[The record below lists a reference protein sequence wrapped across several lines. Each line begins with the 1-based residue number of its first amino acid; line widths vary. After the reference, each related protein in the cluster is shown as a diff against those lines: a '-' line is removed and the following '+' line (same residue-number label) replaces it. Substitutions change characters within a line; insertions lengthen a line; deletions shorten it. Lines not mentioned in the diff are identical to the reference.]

1 MRTSMWG
8 WVFWAGVQAFVLPH
22 FQGGYSKFETSLLA
36 LLADATVAGAFG
48 VMAVVQAIKATK

>member
-1 MRTSMWG
+1 MWG